1 MATSIRIVHTETGTV
16 IAEGP
21 KGWGMTPF
29 EGNYYIAKRYL
40 RASFKPNFVPGLCVY
55 KFLYIWMDLVL
66 LGGRRERSLGWMY
79 VLPNPLLPFIWFR
92 VALSATDPALTVT
105 ESSTTS
111 SAIARSSSNQ

>member
-1 MATSIRIVHTETGTV
+1 MARSIRIVHNETGTV

-40 RASFKPNFVPGLCVY
+40 RASFKPNFVPGLCIY
-55 KFLYIWMDLVL
+55 KFFYIWMDLVL
-66 LGGRRERSLGWMY
+66 REGKRERGLGWMY

-92 VALSATDPALTVT
+92 VAVSASDPALTIT
-105 ESSTTS
+105 ES
-111 SAIARSSSNQ
+111 AAP

>member
-16 IAEGP
+16 IAEGL

-29 EGNYYIAKRYL
+29 EGNYYIARRYL
-40 RASFKPNFVPGLCVY
+40 RASFKPNFVPGLCIY

-66 LGGRRERSLGWMY
+66 LDGRRERSLGW
-79 VLPNPLLPFIWFR
+79 FR
-92 VALSATDPALTVT
+92 VAVSANDPALTVT
-105 ESSTTS
+105 EPSTTS